1 MNEGLMGSVSRAA
14 ELVRNFKS
22 ISADQ
27 VNVQKKEF
35 YLFDYIKD
43 SLNTMQGALDDEKII
58 VNLTGDNPLLFNDPG
73 IFYQILNNLIDNT
86 VKHAY
91 KNEGGILDIDIKDY
105 AREIRINFTD
115 YGAGISKDDLSKI
128 FDPFFTTAGGMG
140 GVGLGLNIIYRLVN
154 NSLKGSITCDTK
166 LGKGSIF
173 KIIIPKSNDIKSGE
187 MANINS

>member
-1 MNEGLMGSVSRAA
+1 M
-14 ELVRNFKS
+14 
-22 ISADQ
+22 
-27 VNVQKKEF
+27 
-35 YLFDYIKD
+35 
-43 SLNTMQGALDDEKII
+43 
-58 VNLTGDNPLLFNDPG
+58 
-73 IFYQILNNLIDNT
+73 
-86 VKHAY
+86 VKAGE
-91 KNEGGILDIDIKDY
+91 EGGILDIDIKDY